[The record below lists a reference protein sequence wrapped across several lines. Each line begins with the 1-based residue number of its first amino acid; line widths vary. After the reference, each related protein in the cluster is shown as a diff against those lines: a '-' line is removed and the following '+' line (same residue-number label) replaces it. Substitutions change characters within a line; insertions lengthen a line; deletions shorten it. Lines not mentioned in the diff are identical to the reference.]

1 MIYITIA
8 IVSYMLFA
16 INGVIDKF
24 LLTKAVKHPAAY
36 AFYTGITGFLTWA
49 LIPFGLKWVSPADLL
64 IAIIGGA
71 SFVAALVFL
80 YMATMQTSISR
91 LLPIEGGLVPI
102 FTLIFA
108 YLFLGERLAS
118 GQLLAFIMLVAGAVL
133 ISFKH
138 DKSGWHS
145 KAMSNA
151 IIAAVFFAL
160 SFTLTKYIF
169 DRTNFVSGLVWTR
182 LGFLA
187 VSLSMLIPK
196 KTRKHIFSAPKEAGK
211 GNIYL
216 YYGAR
221 VSGGLAGLLQN
232 YAISIGSVT
241 LVNAMQ
247 GTQYAFL
254 IVMTVFLSKYFPKIL
269 KENVS
274 AATLFQKIAAII
286 LISTGLYLLIP

>member
-1 MIYITIA
+1 MYIWIA
-8 IVSYMLFA
+8 VVSYMLFA
-16 INGVIDKF
+16 INGIIDKF
-24 LLTKAVKHPAAY
+24 LLTRAIKHPAAY
-36 AFYTGITGFLTWA
+36 AFFTGITGFLTWA
-49 LIPFGLKWVSPADLL
+49 LIPFGLKFIGPVDLL

-71 SFVAALVFL
+71 SFIVAMVFL
-80 YMATMQTSISR
+80 YMATRQTSISR

-102 FTLIFA
+102 FTLAFA
-108 YLFLGERLAS
+108 YLFLGERLSA
-118 GQLLAFIMLVAGAVL
+118 GQLFAFILLVAGAIL

-138 DKSGWHS
+138 DKTGWHS
-145 KAMSNA
+145 KALGNA
-151 IIAAVFFAL
+151 VIAALFFAL

-169 DRTNFVSGLVWTR
+169 DRTNFISGLVWTR

-196 KTRKHIFSAPKEAGK
+196 KTRKHIFQAPKEAGK

-254 IVMTVFLSKYFPKIL
+254 LAMTIFLSKYFPKIL
-269 KENVS
+269 KENIN
-274 AATLFQKIAAII
+274 ATVLVQKITAII
-286 LISTGLYLLIP
+286 LISFGLFLLLP